1 VTVPGPAYPLSLT
14 LTTSST
20 STQHKVVLKWSRAQ
34 GSAVYIYRNG
44 LVLMST
50 PNDGQ
55 QGVSKNATGA
65 ATYIFK
71 VCEAGTTICSNPATA
86 AFGGGSLPD
95 NAPPNAAFTPTC
107 DAGTCRFAD
116 GSTDPDGSVTG
127 WQWSFGDGGSST
139 QRNPSHTFPAEG
151 TYDVRLTVTDDR
163 GAQGS
168 ATARVAVEEP
178 VNVPPSA
185 DFTWSCSALSCT
197 FSDASSG
204 GGGIASWA
212 WAFGDGGTSDVQNP
226 SHTYGSGG
234 TYTVSLTVTADDG
247 ATHQRSRSVSV
258 TAAPPSSLTLSVS
271 GWTDAERHYITHL
284 WSGATGSSVDLYR
297 NGRLIQTTPNDGRHT
312 TAHRF
317 DGTATWRV
325 MACQAGS
332 TTACSPERSIT
343 LSN

>member
-1 VTVPGPAYPLSLT
+1 
-14 LTTSST
+14 
-20 STQHKVVLKWSRAQ
+20 
-34 GSAVYIYRNG
+34 
-44 LVLMST
+44 MST

-55 QGVSKNATGA
+55 QGVSKNATGV
-65 ATYIFK
+65 ATYLFK

-212 WAFGDGGTSDVQNP
+212 WAFGDGGTSDGQNP

-271 GWTDAERHYITHL
+271 GRTDAERHYITHL

-297 NGRLIQTTPNDGRHT
+297 NGRLVQTTPNDGRHT

-325 MACQAGS
+325 MVCQAGS
-332 TTACSPERSIT
+332 ATACSPERSIT